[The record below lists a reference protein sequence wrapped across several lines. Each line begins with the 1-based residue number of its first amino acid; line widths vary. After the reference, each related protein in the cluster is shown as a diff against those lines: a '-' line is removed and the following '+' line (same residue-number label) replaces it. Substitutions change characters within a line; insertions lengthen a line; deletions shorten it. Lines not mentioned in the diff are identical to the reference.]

1 MKFPVPS
8 NFLQLS
14 EDGAIKVI
22 NCLYTLINQRRT
34 DLNSLEESQI
44 SLRKQEANR
53 NRLINDQNTLR
64 TKIRETNQLIK
75 TREEEINLLKAKQKE
90 AKKMYDDKLKEK
102 ERNNYKITRLENQY
116 QVYNKY

>member
-14 EDGAIKVI
+14 EDDAIKVI

-75 TREEEINLLKAKQKE
+75 TREEEINLLKSKQKE
-90 AKKMYDDKLKEK
+90 TKKLYDDKLKEK
-102 ERNNYKITRLENQY
+102 ERNNFKITRLENQY
-116 QVYNKY
+116 QVHNK

>member
-14 EDGAIKVI
+14 EDDAIKVI
-22 NCLYTLINQRRT
+22 HCLYTLINQRRT

-75 TREEEINLLKAKQKE
+75 TREEEINLLKSKQKE
-90 AKKMYDDKLKEK
+90 TKKLYDDKLKEK
-102 ERNNYKITRLENQY
+102 ERNNFKITRLENQY
-116 QVYNKY
+116 QVHNK